1 MRNLTLEG
9 RIAIFKIFIIVFQSL
24 INIIPNH
31 IISKLIKYSKKK
43 KKSKGKNQI
52 QKLDMKHY
60 VKNTKIE
67 VLRMSTFQDIQKL

>member
-43 KKSKGKNQI
+43 KSKGKNQI